1 MSERFDNFQVKV
13 YEALRNAIFEAIH
26 DSKNVKSLIK
36 IIQDHQMLDDL
47 YGYMETLEIRQLIE
61 SMAFES
67 PAEPKLLSEHET
79 PADLESAL
87 PTVTEERQFIDGRKV
102 SGNEMMFEEYFQT
115 VFDEESW
122 LKELKIRFDGR

>member
-47 YGYMETLEIRQLIE
+47 YGYMESLEIRQLIE
-61 SMAFES
+61 SMAFE
-67 PAEPKLLSEHET
+67 PTEPKLISEGEA
-79 PADLESAL
+79 PVESENSN
-87 PTVTEERQFIDGRKV
+87 TTRSEDKQFIDGRVV
-102 SGNEMMFEEYFQT
+102 SGNEKLFEAFFQSA
-115 VFDEESW
+115 FNEEGW
-122 LKELKIRFDGR
+122 LKKLKIRL

>member
-67 PAEPKLLSEHET
+67 PEPKLLSEHET
-79 PADLESAL
+79 PVELENAV
-87 PTVTEERQFIDGRKV
+87 PTMPEERQFIDGRKV
-102 SGNEMMFEEYFQT
+102 SSHEMMFEEYFQS
-115 VFDEESW
+115 VFDEASW

>member
-47 YGYMETLEIRQLIE
+47 YGYMESLEIRQLIE
-61 SMAFES
+61 SMAFE
-67 PAEPKLLSEHET
+67 PTEPKLISEGET
-79 PADLESAL
+79 PVESENSNM
-87 PTVTEERQFIDGRKV
+87 TSSEDKQFVDGRVV
-102 SGNEMMFEEYFQT
+102 SVNEKLFEDFFQSA
-115 VFDEESW
+115 FNEEGW
-122 LKELKIRFDGR
+122 LKKLKIRL

>member
-47 YGYMETLEIRQLIE
+47 YGYMESLEIRQLIE
-61 SMAFES
+61 SMAFEPS
-67 PAEPKLLSEHET
+67 EPKLISEGET
-79 PADLESAL
+79 PVESENSN
-87 PTVTEERQFIDGRKV
+87 TTRSEDKQFIDGRVV
-102 SGNEMMFEEYFQT
+102 SVNEKLFEDFFQSA
-115 VFDEESW
+115 FNEEGW
-122 LKELKIRFDGR
+122 LKKLKIRL